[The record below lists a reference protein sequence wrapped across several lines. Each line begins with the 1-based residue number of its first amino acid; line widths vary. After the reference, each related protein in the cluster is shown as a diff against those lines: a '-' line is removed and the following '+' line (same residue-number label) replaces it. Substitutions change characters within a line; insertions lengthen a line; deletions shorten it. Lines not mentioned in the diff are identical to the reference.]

1 MKGLIKLSNPA
12 KEQNIKEL
20 SEMFS
25 KAKSV
30 VLTNYQ
36 GISAPELTRLRAHMR
51 SRSLEFRVV
60 KNTLARHA
68 SRNTAFSV
76 LDTAG
81 IKGPISFVVGYDEV
95 TAPAKA
101 LADYA
106 KTDAKQKPQ
115 VICGILDGKKISPEE
130 VKALSDLPSKEVLI
144 SRMLSVMQGPTTN
157 FAGVFSGLLRK
168 LVGTLAAVQEKKGE
182 SGS

>member
-1 MKGLIKLSNPA
+1 MSNPA
-12 KEQNIKEL
+12 KEQSIKDL

-36 GISAPELTRLRAHMR
+36 GITAAELTQLRAHMR
-51 SRSLEFRVV
+51 KRSLDFKVV

-68 SRNTAFSV
+68 CKNTDFSV
-76 LDTAG
+76 LEATK
-81 IKGPISFVVGYDEV
+81 IKGPISFVVSYKDV

-115 VICGILDGKKISPEE
+115 VICGVIEGKKISPEE
-130 VKALSDLPSKEVLI
+130 VKALADLPSKEVLI
-144 SRMLSVMQGPTTN
+144 SKMLSVMQGPTTN
-157 FAGVFSGLLRK
+157 FVGVFSGLLRK
-168 LVGTLAAVQEKKGE
+168 LVGTLTAVQEQKEK

>member
-1 MKGLIKLSNPA
+1 M
-12 KEQNIKEL
+12 
-20 SEMFS
+20 
-25 KAKSV
+25 
-30 VLTNYQ
+30 
-36 GISAPELTRLRAHMR
+36 
-51 SRSLEFRVV
+51 
-60 KNTLARHA
+60 
-68 SRNTAFSV
+68 
-76 LDTAG
+76 
-81 IKGPISFVVGYDEV
+81 

-115 VICGILDGKKISPEE
+115 VICGVIEGKKISPEE
-130 VKALSDLPSKEVLI
+130 VKALSELPSKEVLI

-168 LVGTLAAVQEKKGE
+168 LVGTLAAVQEQKEK